1 MIEEHDAEPDDGIDE
16 TEFRDTPL
24 PAATRITKSSSGA
37 VTVLSA
43 AMMAVGEILEPEK
56 ANVEMEQPADS
67 LDDDSGLDL
76 SFGDLPPIE
85 DL

>member
-1 MIEEHDAEPDDGIDE
+1 MSTEPRSAADDGDDE
-16 TEFRDTPL
+16 GFRDGPL
-24 PAATRITKSSSGA
+24 PAATRITKSSSTS
-37 VTVLSA
+37 VTMLSA
-43 AMMAVGEILEPEK
+43 AMIAVGEILEPEK

-67 LDDDSGLDL
+67 MDDDAGLDL

>member
-1 MIEEHDAEPDDGIDE
+1 MPIEPIDDEHND
-16 TEFRDTPL
+16 EFRDTPL

-37 VTVLSA
+37 VTVLGA
-43 AMMAVGEILEPEK
+43 AMIAVGEILEPEK
-56 ANVEMEQPADS
+56 ASVEMEQPADD

-85 DL
+85 EL